1 MQSTSKEDS
10 RCFIGEAY
18 RSRRHSKRHKF
29 VSYKACLFSKLTGC
43 ADNGFLPHLE
53 LPSGYLERHASK
65 SNPILTYEAKL
76 ALMKCSHTTPAMVP
90 CNFTRGE
97 RAVRELNFED
107 ISREDAAFPLDLVI
121 DCLLVESRIKLQI
134 ALDGLKVS
142 CTKIH
147 SEKVLSIRKEPGK
160 TWLVISGAPSGI
172 RTLDLGIKSPL
183 LWPAELTA
191 QIYVAAKRKWCAV
204 RDSNPGPWD

>member
-121 DCLLVESRIKLQI
+121 NRLFIERRIELKIVLNGLDA
-134 ALDGLKVS
+134 AL
-142 CTKIH
+142 TKIH
-147 SEKVLSIRKEPGK
+147 SEVPPSI
-160 TWLVISGAPSGI
+160 
-172 RTLDLGIKSPL
+172 
-183 LWPAELTA
+183 
-191 QIYVAAKRKWCAV
+191 
-204 RDSNPGPWD
+204 